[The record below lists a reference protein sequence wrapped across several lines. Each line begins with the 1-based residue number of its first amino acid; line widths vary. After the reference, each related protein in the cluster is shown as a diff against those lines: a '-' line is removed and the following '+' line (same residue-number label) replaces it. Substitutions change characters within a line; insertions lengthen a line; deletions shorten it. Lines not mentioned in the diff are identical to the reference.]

1 LRISNQLVGYFPETI
16 MIIKC
21 DNCSTKFRLDDS
33 RITEQGVRVRCSRCS
48 HTFIVRKESP
58 GDDDFDNLLA
68 GFASSPAGDELP
80 EKSGSPDE
88 HEDDSEPAAHDHF
101 PEPPAPSEPFP
112 GFSREGISL
121 PQFEVSETPSE
132 KGEGIA
138 SDAPGPPASPLE
150 PDPAAGK
157 PASPELSHGFFQ
169 KGVALPQFRESDA
182 PAEKTGEDAFPVS
195 EPGVSVQETETPA
208 ETPAAN
214 EAFAGFFQKGVALPQ
229 FRESQGVADIGGEPD
244 EEIGMAHGIAAS
256 VGPGEAAGPGL
267 LEADSGGESREVT
280 AEKDSFKADEWGIL
294 ADAKAAP
301 KDAPETEINDQREMA
316 AEDHDLP
323 PLSIASRRRGSPL
336 PVLLLG
342 GVLVLLAGL
351 AASAFF
357 CKWPVDPAAVIPPSV
372 MKMISSACKAGN
384 CAEISSLNGEFL
396 VNREA
401 GEIFAVTG
409 EALNTSGRALTA
421 LRVRGTVYDATGQV
435 LAQRT
440 VYCGNSLT
448 RDQMAGM
455 PFSELE
461 KAMNRQFGDS
471 LANLDVAPGK
481 SIPFMVVFK
490 GVPRGGT
497 NFGAVV
503 VDGQGAV
510 QKKP

>member
-1 LRISNQLVGYFPETI
+1 

-58 GDDDFDNLLA
+58 EDDDSFDTLLA
-68 GFASSPAGDELP
+68 GFASSPAGDESP
-80 EKSGSPDE
+80 EKPGGPGK
-88 HEDDSEPAAHDHF
+88 HEDDAEPASHDHF
-101 PEPPAPSEPFP
+101 PEPPAPAEPFP
-112 GFSREGISL
+112 GFFREGVSL
-121 PQFEVSETPSE
+121 PQFEVSGPPAEQA
-132 KGEGIA
+132 EGIA
-138 SDAPGPPASPLE
+138 SDVPEPPASPSD

-157 PASPELSHGFFQ
+157 PVPPGLSHGFFQ
-169 KGVALPQFRESDA
+169 EGVSLPQFRDNSA
-182 PAEKTGEDAFPVS
+182 PAEKMKEDARP
-195 EPGVSVQETETPA
+195 VSVQETGIA
-208 ETPAAN
+208 AGAPAAN

-229 FRESQGVADIGGEPD
+229 FRESDSGGVAEIGGEPGD
-244 EEIGMAHGIAAS
+244 GTGMAQGNAVPEESGETAGHGL
-256 VGPGEAAGPGL
+256 PED
-267 LEADSGGESREVT
+267 DSGRESRAVT
-280 AEKDSFKADEWGIL
+280 AGKDSFTPDEWGIL
-294 ADAKAAP
+294 ADAKASP
-301 KDAPETEINDQREMA
+301 QEYPETEISDQRETA

-342 GVLVLLAGL
+342 GVLVLMAGL
-351 AASAFF
+351 VASAFL
-357 CKWPVDPAAVIPPSV
+357 CRWPIDPAAVIPPSV
-372 MKMISSACKAGN
+372 MKMISPASRAGN

-396 VNREA
+396 ANREA
-401 GEIFAVTG
+401 GEVFAVTG
-409 EALNTSGRALTA
+409 EVLNTSGRALTA
-421 LRVRGTVYDATGQV
+421 LRVRGTVYDSTGQV

-448 RDQMAGM
+448 RDQMAGL

-481 SIPFMVVFK
+481 SIPFMVIFK
-490 GVPRGGT
+490 GVPRGGAD
-497 NFGAVV
+497 FGAVV
-503 VDGQGAV
+503 VDGQGVA